1 MCGHIG
7 IHPHLR
13 APADTRHA
21 ISASRVPGY
30 YGQVLTCLF
39 CSTSPDNAWLTSE
52 YGIAVPAAQPLTAGH
67 VVVAP
72 RRHVAGFYDLDVEE
86 QRGLWNLV
94 SEVRRHVMSALYV
107 ESVAFEVRQH
117 VAPILDAHRNAH
129 QPVADARLV
138 EFLRGHAGV
147 RGGFRM
153 AHQRLDPAQRNGT
166 AAGA

>member
-39 CSTSPDNAWLTSE
+39 CSTSPDDAWVTSE
-52 YGIAVPAAQPLTAGH
+52 YGIAVPAAQPLTPGH

-86 QRGLWNLV
+86 QHGLWDLV
-94 SEVRRHVMSALYV
+94 SEVRRHIIAGVHV
-107 ESVAFEVRQH
+107 ESVAIGFEDGEEDQ
-117 VAPILDAHRNAH
+117 
-129 QPVADARLV
+129 
-138 EFLRGHAGV
+138 GHTQSSCRATSAG
-147 RGGFRM
+147 RRTTS
-153 AHQRLDPAQRNGT
+153 RD
-166 AAGA
+166 